1 MIVSALAKLRSPSWR
16 VQGVASMVSQLLVL
30 AAFLPPE
37 VAKAAEAMPVFS
49 IRALGGILEPAI
61 IEVPADTRFKI
72 EIENEGS
79 DPVEF
84 ESTEL
89 HIEKVLAGGA
99 KSYVVIN
106 GLKPGTYTFFDD
118 FHPNTGKVQIVVK

>member
-1 MIVSALAKLRSPSWR
+1 MSALAKLRSPSWR

>member
-1 MIVSALAKLRSPSWR
+1 MSALAKLRSPSWR

-30 AAFLPPE
+30 TAFLPQE
-37 VAKAAEAMPVFS
+37 VATAVEAMPVFS
-49 IRALGGILEPAI
+49 IKALGGILEPAM

>member
-1 MIVSALAKLRSPSWR
+1 
-16 VQGVASMVSQLLVL
+16 VQGVALVAPPLLVL
-30 AAFLPPE
+30 AAFSRAE
-37 VAKAAEAMPVFS
+37 VARADEAMPVFS
-49 IRALGGILEPAI
+49 IKALGGILEPAM
-61 IEVPADTRFKI
+61 IEVPAGIRFKI

-84 ESTEL
+84 ENVEL
-89 HIEKVLAGGA
+89 HLEKVLAGGA

-118 FHPNTGKVQIVVK
+118 FHPNTGKVQVVVK

>member
-1 MIVSALAKLRSPSWR
+1 MFSP
-16 VQGVASMVSQLLVL
+16 LLVL
-30 AAFLPPE
+30 AAFSPPE
-37 VAKAAEAMPVFS
+37 VAHAAEAMPVFS
-49 IRALGGILEPAI
+49 IKALGGILEPAM

-84 ESTEL
+84 ESAEL
-89 HIEKVLAGGA
+89 HLEKVLAGGA

-106 GLKPGTYTFFDD
+106 GLKPGTYVFFDD
-118 FHPNTGKVQIVVK
+118 FHPDTGKVHVVVK

>member
-1 MIVSALAKLRSPSWR
+1 
-16 VQGVASMVSQLLVL
+16 VQGVASMFSPLLVL
-30 AAFLPPE
+30 AAFSPPE
-37 VAKAAEAMPVFS
+37 LLHAAEAMPVFS
-49 IRALGGILEPAI
+49 IKALGGILEPAM

-84 ESTEL
+84 ESSEL
-89 HIEKVLAGGA
+89 HVEKVLAGGA

-106 GLKPGTYTFFDD
+106 GLKPGTYIFFDD
-118 FHPNTGKVQIVVK
+118 FHPDTGKVRVVVK

>member
-1 MIVSALAKLRSPSWR
+1 MSAHAKLRSPLWR
-16 VQGVASMVSQLLVL
+16 MQGVASMVSQLIVL

-37 VAKAAEAMPVFS
+37 IARAVEAMPVFS
-49 IRALGGILEPAI
+49 IKALGGILEPAM

-79 DPVEF
+79 DPIEF

-89 HIEKVLAGGA
+89 RVEKVLAGGA

>member
-1 MIVSALAKLRSPSWR
+1 VSAYAKPRFPYR
-16 VQGVASMVSQLLVL
+16 VQGFAWMVSQLLVL
-30 AAFLPPE
+30 AALSPPE
-37 VAKAAEAMPVFS
+37 LLHAAEAMPVFS
-49 IRALGGILEPAI
+49 IKALGGILEPAM

-72 EIENEGS
+72 EIENEGT

-89 HIEKVLAGGA
+89 HLEKVLAGGA

-106 GLKPGTYTFFDD
+106 GLKPGTYIFFDD
-118 FHPNTGKVQIVVK
+118 FHPNTGKVHVVVK

>member
-1 MIVSALAKLRSPSWR
+1 MPAHAKLRISLWGIHGFASVVSLLLLGAFSP
-16 VQGVASMVSQLLVL
+16 A
-30 AAFLPPE
+30 E
-37 VAKAAEAMPVFS
+37 VAHAAEAMPVFS
-49 IRALGGILEPAI
+49 IKALGGILEPAM

-72 EIENEGS
+72 EIENEGN

-89 HIEKVLAGGA
+89 HVEKVLAGGA

-118 FHPNTGKVQIVVK
+118 FHPDTGRVRVVVK

>member
-1 MIVSALAKLRSPSWR
+1 LVVSVACLLLRF
-16 VQGVASMVSQLLVL
+16 V
-30 AAFLPPE
+30 E
-37 VAKAAEAMPVFS
+37 FS
-49 IRALGGILEPAI
+49 IKALGGMLEPAV

>member
-1 MIVSALAKLRSPSWR
+1 MVSPLLALAALS
-16 VQGVASMVSQLLVL
+16 
-30 AAFLPPE
+30 PPE
-37 VAKAAEAMPVFS
+37 VALSDEAMPVFS
-49 IRALGGILEPAI
+49 IKALGGILEPAM
-61 IEVPADTRFKI
+61 IEVPAGVRFKI
-72 EIENEGS
+72 EIENEGA

-89 HIEKVLAGGA
+89 HVEKVLAAGA

-118 FHPNTGKVQIVVK
+118 FHPDTGKVQVVVK